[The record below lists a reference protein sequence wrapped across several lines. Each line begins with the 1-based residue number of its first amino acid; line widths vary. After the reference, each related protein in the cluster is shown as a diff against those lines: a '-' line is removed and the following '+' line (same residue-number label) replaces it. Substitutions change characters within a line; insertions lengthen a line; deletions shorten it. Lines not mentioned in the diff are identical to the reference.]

1 MIDAEERVPNTSGSY
16 STNDGESDTNMT
28 FAWYMNK
35 TVRAALRKAI
45 LLKIANNLTEE
56 KVAGR
61 RTTMFDGFPVRRVDA
76 LLNNEARVVPV

>member
-1 MIDAEERVPNTSGSY
+1 
-16 STNDGESDTNMT
+16 
-28 FAWYMNK
+28 MNK